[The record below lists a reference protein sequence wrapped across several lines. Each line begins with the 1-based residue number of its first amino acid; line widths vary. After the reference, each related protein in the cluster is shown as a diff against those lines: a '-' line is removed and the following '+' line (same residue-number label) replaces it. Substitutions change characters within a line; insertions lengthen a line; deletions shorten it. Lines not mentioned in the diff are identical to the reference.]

1 MADALRSLST
11 IGTCAASSRRAEV
24 TKFVRLDEDH
34 YALLVDPPIRPDAFE
49 QLSKHAQRI
58 FEEYWPGKKML
69 VMIAEDFVDLTGQYE
84 LVPQPQGLDA

>member
-1 MADALRSLST
+1 M
-11 IGTCAASSRRAEV
+11 

-49 QLSKHAQRI
+49 ELAVLSQRV

-69 VMIAEDFVDLTGQYE
+69 VMTAEDFVDATGQYE
-84 LVPQPQGLDA
+84 LVPIPEEMRDEAAE